1 MSARIKE
8 YKLIKFFKGIVHR
21 DKCSMGYFF
30 EFKLHLICN
39 EKEELLNFMIT
50 PEDVD
55 ARKTLEYKA
64 FVDFIYENLFGDKGY
79 IGKNLFQRL
88 FIDGI
93 QLIIKL
99 KSNMRGA
106 LISVSGKLLLRK
118 RVFIET
124 VNDKLKNI
132 AQVPSLFIVSGQR
145 DCPIRILS

>member
-1 MSARIKE
+1 
-8 YKLIKFFKGIVHR
+8 
-21 DKCSMGYFF
+21 
-30 EFKLHLICN
+30 
-39 EKEELLNFMIT
+39 MIT

-55 ARKTLEYKA
+55 TRKTLEYKA

-79 IGKNLFQRL
+79 ISKNLFQRL

-99 KSNMRGA
+99 KSNMKGA